1 MRDKEDEL
9 WRVFARG
16 SSGFSLRCEEVRFYL
31 WFLFFSFLNQ
41 KLNTWGEKRER
52 AVAEK
57 ERAWDAVLLLQQ
69 KKKKK
74 KKKKNRESLEK
85 RKMREL
91 KRSCISF
98 YTRMEGPDSFGSDQ
112 RLKLQQVY
120 DESPTKIR
128 KNH

>member
-1 MRDKEDEL
+1 MRRKKREGCCRE
-9 WRVFARG
+9 RE
-16 SSGFSLRCEEVRFYL
+16 SLRCSASAATE
-31 WFLFFSFLNQ
+31 
-41 KLNTWGEKRER
+41 
-52 AVAEK
+52 
-57 ERAWDAVLLLQQ
+57 